1 MLLPFTGNAEVFQC
15 FMDTAI
21 DFCKLFGSKKD
32 NVGDE
37 AGAGS
42 EVALGRGVTVH
53 TAGRSVEV
61 PRVQASALP
70 HTFPGSKLDAVPG
83 GVARQNHIVEIRQQP
98 VVSRQAA
105 GCQLGRRLHLAH
117 VLGSGFGDRDCF
129 VQSGAPVII
138 RRILP
143 PVPHRAGIQ
152 REAETLSVQL
162 YWQEALLRFRFYG
175 KALVL
180 EVQG

>member
-83 GVARQNHIVEIRQQP
+83 GVARQT
-98 VVSRQAA
+98 VSKDNS
-105 GCQLGRRLHLAH
+105 
-117 VLGSGFGDRDCF
+117 LGSPQPPTFMLT
-129 VQSGAPVII
+129 QKISGIAGGATPS
-138 RRILP
+138 
-143 PVPHRAGIQ
+143 RA
-152 REAETLSVQL
+152 
-162 YWQEALLRFRFYG
+162 
-175 KALVL
+175 KK
-180 EVQG
+180 